1 MPVLRIEKQYFDATE
16 TALLAREMGLKNVTE
31 RTVREAA
38 YYGDRPLKRTKIG
51 GRVYFA
57 LADIENWIAGCKV
70 RDPIPSDREHPS
82 TPDKASHLETTT
94 TQ

>member
-1 MPVLRIEKQYFDATE
+1 MPALRIDKQYFDATE

-38 YYGDRPLKRTKIG
+38 YYRDRPLKRTKIG

-57 LADIENWIAGCKV
+57 LSDIENWIAGCKV
-70 RDPIPSDREHPS
+70 SDPTPKAAGEVKATS
-82 TPDKASHLETTT
+82 T
-94 TQ
+94 Q